1 MLRFIVRRLGFVIL
15 TVILSSVIIFVAT
28 QVLPGDVVTMTLGR
42 FATPAAKAELRREL
56 GLDRPAVVQYGTWL
70 GDFVIGDWGKAVS
83 AGDVPV
89 APLVFERLGNSL
101 MLAAVAFLLYV
112 PLGIV
117 LGLIAALRRNSWV
130 DQTISIGSL
139 AFIGLPEFVTG
150 IVLIFIFAIQL
161 GWLPAS
167 SSILPG
173 TGFIEAFPYLI
184 LPGITVALT
193 SLAYVVRMTRS
204 STVDVLQ
211 TDYVRTANLKGLPP
225 RTVLFTHVLRNSLL
239 PTVTVVAIG
248 IGWLIGGLIIT
259 ESLFDYPGI
268 GRLLLFAIERRDL
281 VLIQATALLIVII
294 YVVAN
299 LVADILYA
307 VLNPRI
313 RYN

>member
-1 MLRFIVRRLGFVIL
+1 MSKFILRRLGFMVL
-15 TVILSSVIIFVAT
+15 TVLLASIVIFWAT
-28 QVLPGDVVTMTLGR
+28 TVLPGDVASQTLGR
-42 FATPAAKAELRREL
+42 FATEQAKTELRHKL
-56 GLDRPAVVQYGTWL
+56 GLDKPVTVQYTTWL
-70 GDFVIGDWGKAVS
+70 GNYVRGDWGDSPSMAAAVR
-83 AGDVPV
+83 PV
-89 APLVFERLGNSL
+89 VFERLRNSL
-101 MLAAVAFLLYV
+101 MLALVAFAMYV
-112 PLGIV
+112 PLGIF
-117 LGLIAALRRNSWV
+117 LGLIAALRKNTWA
-130 DQTISIGSL
+130 DNLISVGSL
-139 AFIGLPEFVTG
+139 AFIGLPEFVSGTF
-150 IVLIFIFAIQL
+150 LIAVFAIELHWFPSQ
-161 GWLPAS
+161 
-167 SSILPG
+167 SSIDPHS
-173 TGFIEAFPYLI
+173 TFITALPYLI

-211 TDYVRTANLKGLPP
+211 MDYVRTANLKGLPP
-225 RTVLFTHVLRNSLL
+225 RKVLFTHVLRNSLL

-281 VLIQATALLIVII
+281 VLIQATALLIVLI

-299 LVADILYA
+299 LAADILYA

>member
-1 MLRFIVRRLGFVIL
+1 MGKFILRRLGFMVL
-15 TVILSSVIIFVAT
+15 TVLLASVVIFWAT
-28 QVLPGDVVTMTLGR
+28 TVLPGDVASQTLGR
-42 FATPAAKAELRREL
+42 FATEQAKTELRHKL
-56 GLDRPAVVQYGTWL
+56 GLDKPVTVQYTTWL
-70 GDFVIGDWGKAVS
+70 GNYVRGDWGDSPSMATAVR
-83 AGDVPV
+83 PV
-89 APLVFERLGNSL
+89 VFERLRNSL
-101 MLAAVAFLLYV
+101 MLALVAFAMYV
-112 PLGIV
+112 PLGIF
-117 LGLIAALRRNSWV
+117 LGLIAALRKNTWA
-130 DQTISIGSL
+130 DNLISVGSL
-139 AFIGLPEFVTG
+139 AFIGLPEFVSGTF
-150 IVLIFIFAIQL
+150 LIAIFAIELHWFPSQ
-161 GWLPAS
+161 
-167 SSILPG
+167 SSIDPNSTFL
-173 TGFIEAFPYLI
+173 TALPYLI

-211 TDYVRTANLKGLPP
+211 MDYVRTANLKGLPP
-225 RTVLFTHVLRNSLL
+225 RRVLFTHVLRNSLL